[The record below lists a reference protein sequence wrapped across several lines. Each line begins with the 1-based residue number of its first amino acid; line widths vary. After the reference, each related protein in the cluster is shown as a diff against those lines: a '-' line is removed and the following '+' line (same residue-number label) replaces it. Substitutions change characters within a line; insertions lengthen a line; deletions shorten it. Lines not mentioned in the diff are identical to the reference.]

1 MLPKVSSEQWV
12 TSTSKKLVEERN
24 QAKLRYRNHRND
36 NNKLYWRQAAER
48 VELSLTTDR
57 ENYYEELCA
66 TAETAAWRNDQRE
79 IYSIMNKISGKSRR
93 NVVNSVRMRNG
104 NIPNDPEESLNEW
117 AEYFTE
123 LLNDTTTTSGG
134 PLILRV
140 STDLDISVKDFTEQ
154 EFTRAL
160 TQCKFGKSPDIDI
173 YESRNNA
180 LCWLGC
186 AELSTGCL
194 QEHS

>member
-66 TAETAAWRNDQRE
+66 TAETAAWRKDQ
-79 IYSIMNKISGKSRR
+79 
-93 NVVNSVRMRNG
+93 
-104 NIPNDPEESLNEW
+104 
-117 AEYFTE
+117 
-123 LLNDTTTTSGG
+123 
-134 PLILRV
+134 
-140 STDLDISVKDFTEQ
+140 
-154 EFTRAL
+154 
-160 TQCKFGKSPDIDI
+160 
-173 YESRNNA
+173 
-180 LCWLGC
+180 
-186 AELSTGCL
+186 
-194 QEHS
+194 